1 MSKRDRQGVRTPAGL
16 EQKYGF
22 GSVFKTQE
30 TENAKQNSQM
40 DQQRMTMNQF
50 IAFASSSID
59 TLNKNITDIN
69 KTLTNLSAKDEEL
82 NGIVTKYWQT
92 VYPVGSIYLSVS
104 GDNPKSLFGGTWVRI
119 EDTFLL
125 ASGSSYSAG
134 STGGEA
140 THTLTENEMPGHC
153 HKPSNYNTA
162 GSEEGY
168 DRRFTTNLAIA
179 SASTARYRVASST
192 TEDRYVMGASVN
204 SDITEAATTT
214 TVGGSQAH
222 NNMPPYLAVYV
233 WKRTA

>member
-22 GSVFKTQE
+22 GSVFKTQDQ
-30 TENAKQNSQM
+30 ENAKQNSEM

-50 IAFASSSID
+50 ITFASSSID
-59 TLNKNITDIN
+59 TLNKNITEIN
-69 KTLTNLSAKDEEL
+69 KTLTSLSDKDEEL
-82 NGIVTKYWQT
+82 NGIVSQYWQT
-92 VYPVGSIYLSVS
+92 VYPVGAIFLSIS
-104 GDNPKSLFGGTWVRI
+104 GENPGSLFGGTWVRI

-140 THTLTENEMPGHC
+140 VHTLTEDEMPSHR
-153 HKPSNYNTA
+153 HTPASYNTV

-168 DRRFTTNLAIA
+168 NRYFSTNLQT
-179 SASTARYRVASST
+179 ASTSVARTEITKT
-192 TEDRYVMGASVN
+192 TGGGRYAMTASV
-204 SDITEAATTT
+204 SGDISECAYTSNT
-214 TVGGSQAH
+214 GGGTAH